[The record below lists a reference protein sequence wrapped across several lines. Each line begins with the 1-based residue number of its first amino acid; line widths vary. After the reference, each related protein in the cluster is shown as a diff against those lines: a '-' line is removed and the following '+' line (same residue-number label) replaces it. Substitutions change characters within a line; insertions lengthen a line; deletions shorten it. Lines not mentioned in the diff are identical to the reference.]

1 MRKGKTW
8 QPKAKNKGRTRQ
20 QAQGIPLGIGSTS
33 TNLSCVGFFFQN
45 LFKEHLMP
53 HDKLYLDIILSVP
66 GLLSS
71 HRDWHQAQDTFLP
84 ALFGQ
89 DCCFLRASHPEQKTP
104 SASTCTRRAVKYS
117 WRCFPARSKTQAVT
131 VTQEV
136 LNRDLMEEEVSR
148 HKSVIY
154 SDAFQALTAAE
165 MQVESQVPPASPRLY
180 MLQFPPNSPGSA
192 GSEQSQHQA
201 QPALTPSHP
210 AAPAGDPSAGRL
222 SR

>member
-1 MRKGKTW
+1 
-8 QPKAKNKGRTRQ
+8 
-20 QAQGIPLGIGSTS
+20 
-33 TNLSCVGFFFQN
+33 
-45 LFKEHLMP
+45 MP
-53 HDKLYLDIILSVP
+53 HDKLYLDIILSIP

-192 GSEQSQHQA
+192 GGAQSQHQA
-201 QPALTPSHP
+201 QPVLTPSHP
-210 AAPAGDPSAGRL
+210 AAQAGDPSAGRL